1 VKKKRK
7 KGRAIKNQTKKGKK
21 AIKMKHKKAAKGE

>member
-7 KGRAIKNQTKKGKK
+7 KGRAIKNQTKRKKGNKNETQK
-21 AIKMKHKKAAKGE
+21 SGKG